1 MDEIIH
7 ETQDINELRG
17 LINDLEHRNEQLLDQ
32 VSSGDTAQA
41 VSESH
46 ALSRVGLA
54 VDNIGW
60 NPLGSVGGE
69 KPLTLDTVRKISDT
83 AQALAIV
90 NPMVKSGLQIGTAY
104 VWGHDVDIIPNDAPW
119 SSPSLLRAF
128 GTAQAQGELDRTIA
142 CDGNVFFL
150 VDTARNTV
158 QRIPMEQITGTVL
171 APGNPEHLMY
181 IRRTFT
187 DYSQQQEIR
196 FADSAVDTGE
206 VRERWYPTD
215 ELEGPAASNIRGIPV
230 ERNQI
235 MVHTAFNRHVGWTW
249 GVPDVLSVI
258 FWSQAYKEFLE
269 NCATLTKAYA
279 RFAWKVVSNSKRGQ
293 SRVASRL
300 AQPPQRD
307 GASGTYA
314 GVGDTVALGANQDLQ
329 AVQNTRGVDFN
340 AGRPMAALVAAGLG
354 VPLTALTSD
363 PSEGNRATAE
373 TLDEP
378 TRLGMEV
385 RQRMRGELI
394 QRVLRVLGVTDHV
407 IEWPAISPEPLH
419 RVVQGIDQAGRTGML
434 YPQEWRAEILK
445 ALHLHGLPEEPPGED
460 DLPAVLQTPD
470 PFEGRGFGSGAQPDP
485 PSRRDNEL
493 RDEPGQQ
500 PSAEDNL

>member
-1 MDEIIH
+1 MSETIN
-7 ETQDINELRG
+7 ETQNIDELRG
-17 LINDLEHRNEQLLDQ
+17 LINELEHKNEQLLDR
-32 VSSGDTAQA
+32 VNTEGAQPI
-41 VSESH
+41 SESQ
-46 ALSRVGLA
+46 ALGRIGLA

-69 KPLTLDTVRKISDT
+69 KPIGLDTVRKISDT

-90 NPMVKSGLQIGTAY
+90 NPMVKSGLSIGTAY
-104 VWGHDVDIIPNDAPW
+104 VWGHDVEIIPRDAPW
-119 SSPSLLRAF
+119 ASPSLYRAF
-128 GTAQAQGELDRTIA
+128 GTPMAQAELDKTIA

-150 VDTARNTV
+150 VDTRLGTV
-158 QRIPMEQITGTVL
+158 QRIPMDQITGTVL

-181 IRRTFT
+181 IRRTYT
-187 DYSQQQEIR
+187 TYETAQDVRYG
-196 FADSAVDTGE
+196 DSAVGTGRAE
-206 VRERWYPTD
+206 TVWYPTD
-215 ELEGPAASNIRGIPV
+215 ELEGPAAASIQQIRVDRDKVMIHVP
-230 ERNQI
+230 
-235 MVHTAFNRHVGWTW
+235 FNRHVGWTW

-279 RFAWKVVSNSKRGQ
+279 RFAWKVVSNTKRGQ
-293 SRVASRL
+293 ARVASRV

-307 GASGTYA
+307 GATGTYS
-314 GVGDTVALGANQDLQ
+314 GVGDTVSLGANQDLQ
-329 AVQNTRGVDFN
+329 AVQNARGVDFN

-385 RQRMRGELI
+385 RQRMRGDLI
-394 QRVLRVLGVTDHV
+394 QRVLHALGVRDHV

-419 RVVQGIDQAGRTGML
+419 RVVQGLDQAGRTGML
-434 YPQEWRAEILK
+434 YSKEWRGEILK
-445 ALHLHGLPEEPPGED
+445 ALHLHGLPEEPPNEEE
-460 DLPAVLQTPD
+460 LPVVLQQGD
-470 PFEGRGFGSGAQPDP
+470 NSFNGNGAQPDP

-500 PSAEDNL
+500 PSAEDNM